1 MHKEY
6 PVTGSEINSP
16 CKSLSILI
24 SFARGDLPL
33 KLIFLYGLPATGKF
47 TIGEELARS
56 TGYKLFH
63 NHLAVDPLLSV
74 FEFGSPPFVELR
86 ETFWLAVF
94 ERAALARIPGL
105 IFTFVPE
112 HTVRPQ
118 FITNLVELAARTHIE
133 ILTVEVT
140 CPIPELKQRL
150 NNPSRHRFQ
159 KLNSIELFDAL
170 HSTGALSSFPMPN
183 PDLTLDTS
191 QLSPREAAI
200 EIAALCKPLHDLE
213 DSEL

>member
-1 MHKEY
+1 M
-6 PVTGSEINSP
+6 
-16 CKSLSILI
+16 
-24 SFARGDLPL
+24 
-33 KLIFLYGLPATGKF
+33 KLIFLYGLPATGKL

-86 ETFWLAVF
+86 ESFWLAVI
-94 ERAALARIPGL
+94 ERAARAHIPGL

-118 FITNLVELAARTHIE
+118 FITNLIDLAARTHTE
-133 ILTVEVT
+133 ILAVELT

-150 NNPSRHRFQ
+150 DTPSRRRFQ

-170 HSTGALSSFPMPN
+170 HSTGALSSFPMPK
-183 PDLTLDTS
+183 PELTLDTS
-191 QLSPREAAI
+191 QLTPQEAAQR
-200 EIAALCKPLHDLE
+200 IADLCTTHPDYE
-213 DSEL
+213 DKEL

>member
-1 MHKEY
+1 M
-6 PVTGSEINSP
+6 
-16 CKSLSILI
+16 
-24 SFARGDLPL
+24 

-47 TIGEELARS
+47 TIGEEIARL

-63 NHLAVDPLLSV
+63 NHIAVDPLLSV
-74 FEFGSPPFVELR
+74 FDFGSEPFVELR
-86 ETFWLAVF
+86 ETIWLAIF
-94 ERAALARIPGL
+94 ERAALNQIPGL

-118 FITNLVELAARTHIE
+118 FIPNLVRLAARTHIE
-133 ILTVEVT
+133 IHTIELT

-150 NNPSRHRFQ
+150 DTPSRRRFQ

-170 HSTGALSSFPMPN
+170 QSSGALSSFPMPT

-191 QLSPREAAI
+191 LITPHDAAQKI
-200 EIAALCKPLHDLE
+200 LASLHAA
-213 DSEL
+213 S

>member
-1 MHKEY
+1 
-6 PVTGSEINSP
+6 
-16 CKSLSILI
+16 
-24 SFARGDLPL
+24 L

-86 ETFWLAVF
+86 ETFWLSVI
-94 ERAALARIPGL
+94 ERAALAHIPGL

-112 HTVRPQ
+112 HTVRRQ
-118 FITNLVELAARTHIE
+118 FITNLIDLAARTHIE
-133 ILTVEVT
+133 ILTIEVT
-140 CPIPELKQRL
+140 CPIEELKRRL
-150 NNPSRHRFQ
+150 DTPSRRRFQ

-170 HSTGALSSFPMPN
+170 HDTGLLSSFPMPK

-191 QLSPREAAI
+191 KLTPQESAQQ
-200 EIAALCKPLHDLE
+200 IAALCNPLHHLEDLE
-213 DSEL
+213 L

>member
-1 MHKEY
+1 M
-6 PVTGSEINSP
+6 
-16 CKSLSILI
+16 
-24 SFARGDLPL
+24 
-33 KLIFLYGLPATGKF
+33 KLIFLYGLPATGKL

-86 ETFWLAVF
+86 ETFWLSVF
-94 ERAALARIPGL
+94 ERAALAHIPGL

-118 FITNLVELAARTHIE
+118 FIPNLVELAVRTHID
-133 ILTVEVT
+133 ILTVELT
-140 CPIPELKQRL
+140 CPIPQLKQRL
-150 NNPSRHRFQ
+150 DNPSRRRFQ

-170 HSTGALSSFPMPN
+170 YSTGVLSSFPMPK

-191 QLSPREAAI
+191 KLSSQEAARQ
-200 EIAALCKPLHDLE
+200 IAALCNPLHDLE
-213 DSEL
+213 DREL